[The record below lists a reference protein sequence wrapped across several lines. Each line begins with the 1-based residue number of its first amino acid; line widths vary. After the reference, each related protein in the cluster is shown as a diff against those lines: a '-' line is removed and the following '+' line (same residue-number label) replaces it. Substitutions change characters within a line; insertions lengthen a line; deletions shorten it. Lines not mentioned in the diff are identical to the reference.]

1 MFSTSVRWLERG
13 CLSDSM
19 RRQLRPWWWHRRRN
33 NKKSLLQPPIVAM
46 YNDSSS
52 DISIFQIFHDISYE
66 VPMYVKMSDNC
77 NYSEP
82 SLLPT
87 DDRWQINPLSATCAG
102 LFACIF
108 WSGPRSLGRSQH
120 VSAFFDRSP
129 DDWVTTTLEL
139 RCCWSE
145 WWRTQVDHQEKSWRS
160 STWRSRMG
168 IWFAKQKSHHDF
180 YSRLSH
186 VIWYAEKPDPI
197 LPPEISSDF
206 QDIIYIY
213 IHPLV
218 N

>member
-129 DDWVTTTLEL
+129 DDWGHNYVGTEMLLVGVVADTSGPSGKVLKKFNVTLKDGNL
-139 RCCWSE
+139 VC
-145 WWRTQVDHQEKSWRS
+145 Q
-160 STWRSRMG
+160 
-168 IWFAKQKSHHDF
+168 A
-180 YSRLSH
+180 
-186 VIWYAEKPDPI
+186 
-197 LPPEISSDF
+197 EISSWFLFAAFTCNLVCRKTWPHLTPRDF
-206 QDIIYIY
+206 IWFPGYYIY